1 MRREKIWM
9 WLAWRMPKRLVYF
22 CGVRMGAHATTGPYS
37 KEEAPSLYFMEA
49 LRRWSRDHWGWT

>member
-22 CGVRMGAHATTGPYS
+22 CGVRMGSHSTTGPYN
-37 KEEAPSLYFMEA
+37 KQVVPSLRFMDA
-49 LRRWSRDHWGWT
+49 LKRWSRDHWGWT